1 MSDPQKLDLTT
12 EECDVLVKGLRYVR
26 RSIMLDVR
34 DPTPEDEQVR
44 SLQISQIQNLMNRL
58 GNSPQRNVT
67 ADV

>member
-12 EECDVLVKGLRYVR
+12 EECDMLVTGLRYIR
-26 RSIMLDVR
+26 RSIMLEVR

-44 SLQISQIQNLMNRL
+44 SLQINQIQNLMNRL
-58 GNSPQRNVT
+58 DHSSQRNVT